1 MRLYLVQHGDALA
14 KDLDP
19 ERPLSAKGRQDAARL
34 GGALA
39 GSRLAPE
46 RIYHSGKL
54 RAKETA
60 ALISSA
66 LSGRQPLEHLDGLA
80 PNDPVKAFIEKVEV
94 WWEDVIVVGHL
105 PFMSKLVAALV
116 AGNEEDPIVAFE
128 PGSMV
133 CVERDNQGHWRIVWM
148 IRPDSFE

>member
-1 MRLYLVQHGDALA
+1 MRLYLVQHGDALP

-19 ERPLSAKGRQDAARL
+19 ERPLSAKGRQDAAHL

-39 GSRLAPE
+39 RSRLAPA

-60 ALISSA
+60 ELISSA
-66 LSGRQPLEHLDGLA
+66 LSGRRPLEHLDGLA
-80 PNDPVKAFIEKVEV
+80 PNDPVRAFMDKVEV

-116 AGNEEDPIVAFE
+116 AGNEEAPIAAFE

-133 CVERDNQGHWRIVWM
+133 CVERDNKGHWRVVWM
-148 IRPDSFE
+148 IRPDTFE